1 MPRTR
6 RLTALATVL
15 AATSV
20 LASACTGQSGS
31 AASDDPM
38 ADVTLNFWHGWSA
51 PGEVKAIEENIARFQ
66 AAHPHIKVKVTGNM
80 TDDKINQ
87 ALRAGGDKAPDVVS
101 SFTTDSV
108 GKFCNSGAFT
118 DLNPFLA
125 KSGIDKAKVFPKT
138 LLDYTQF
145 NGNQC
150 TLPLLHDAYGL
161 VYNLDAFKEAGI
173 TEPPKTWSQFAEVA
187 QKLTKVSGDS
197 YERVGIMPTFHGY
210 ETTPMRLAAQ
220 WSPTYFGADGK
231 ANLAKDPAFARML
244 TAQKDLV
251 AKLGGYE
258 KLEKFRATFGDE
270 WSAEHPFHQGKVAMQ
285 IDGEWRPGM
294 AKEAGVTFGIG
305 TAPIPVPDDQVAD
318 YGKGYLSGTIMGIA
332 QGSKKQNAAWE
343 LVKYMTTDTEAVVA
357 FANAIH
363 NVPSTVAALESPK
376 LEVTPEFK
384 TFLDIA
390 RHPRSN
396 TTPAQP
402 DGGTYQLTFTDFAYA
417 VEKGEVADIPAGL
430 AKTDQQIDTDIAKAK
445 AVKVSW

>member
-1 MPRTR
+1 MPRTG
-6 RLTALATVL
+6 RLTTATAVLAAISALAT
-15 AATSV
+15 
-20 LASACTGQSGS
+20 ACTGQG
-31 AASDDPM
+31 ADTASDDPK

-51 PGEVKAIEENIARFQ
+51 PSEAKAIEENIARFEK
-66 AAHPHIKVKVTGNM
+66 AHPNIKVQVTGNM

-108 GKFCNSGAFT
+108 GKFCNSRAFA

-125 KSGIDKAKVFPKT
+125 KSGVDKTKVFPKT
-138 LLDYTQF
+138 LLEYTQF
-145 NGNQC
+145 DGNQC

-161 VYNLDAFKEAGI
+161 VYNKTAFAAAGI
-173 TEPPKTWSQFAEVA
+173 TEPPKTWSQFTEVA
-187 QKLTKVSGDS
+187 QKLTKLKGDS
-197 YERVGIMPTFHGY
+197 YEQVGLMPTFHGY

-220 WSPTYFGADGK
+220 WSPTYFAADGSSG
-231 ANLAKDPAFARML
+231 LAADPAFAKML

-258 KLEKFRATFGDE
+258 KLERFRNTFGDE
-270 WSAEHPFHQGKVAMQ
+270 WSSEHPFHTGQVAMQ
-285 IDGEWRPGM
+285 IDGEWRASM
-294 AKEAGVTFGIG
+294 AKEAGVAFEIG
-305 TAPIPVPDDQVAD
+305 TAPLPVPDEQAAD

-332 QGSKKQNAAWE
+332 AGGKKQNAAWE

-363 NVPSTVAALESPK
+363 NIPSTLAALDSPN
-376 LEVTPEFK
+376 LQVTPEFK

-390 RHPRSN
+390 RHPKSS
-396 TTPAQP
+396 TTPAKA

-417 VEKGEVADIPAGL
+417 VEKGDFGDIPAGL
-430 AKTDQQIDTDIAKAK
+430 AKTDRQIDTDIAKAK
-445 AVKVSW
+445 